1 MGRMSDLTGRRVYL
15 DANVFIYAKEGLP
28 PMLGVARALFDRIDN
43 GAISAVTSE
52 LTLAEVLVA
61 PIRQGDTIGR
71 HAYVTRVASGRHLT
85 VEPVSRDILLAAAE
99 IRATTHLKLPDAIH
113 GATALHAGCT
123 HIMTNVAH
131 LRDVPGIEVVVLGEI
146 DPSE

>member
-1 MGRMSDLTGRRVYL
+1 
-15 DANVFIYAKEGLP
+15 
-28 PMLGVARALFDRIDN
+28 MLGVARALFDRVDN

-61 PIRQGDTIGR
+61 PIRHGDAIGR

-99 IRATTHLKLPDAIH
+99 VRATTNLKLPDAIH

-123 HIMTNVAH
+123 HIVTNDTR
-131 LRDVPGIEVVVLGEI
+131 LRAVSGIEVVVLREI
-146 DPSE
+146 DSSE